1 MRIAILSAMLAA
13 TTFAAVPANAQDTRR
28 EANREY
34 RGEVRDAQRE
44 YREDLRDADS
54 RRDVRNARRDYREDV
69 RDARQDRRGDLR
81 DIRQDRR
88 NGNWQQYRN
97 YDYNRLPRGQR
108 AYFADQYYRDG
119 RYYQTRRLGRND
131 RIYRGNNGRY
141 YCRRNDGTTGLI
153 VGGLAG
159 GALGNVIAGGGSRL
173 LGSLIGAGGGAL
185 LGQSIDRG
193 RVTCR

>member
-1 MRIAILSAMLAA
+1 MRIAFLTAALAA
-13 TTFAAVPANAQDTRR
+13 TTLTAIPAGAQDTRR
-28 EANREY
+28 EADREY
-34 RGEVRDAQRE
+34 RDQVRDARQD
-44 YREDLRDADS
+44 YRRDVRDADS
-54 RRDVRNARRDYREDV
+54 RRDVRDARREYRDEV

-88 NGNWQQYRN
+88 DDWRQYRN

-108 AYFADQYYRDG
+108 AYFADNYYRDG
-119 RYYQTRRLGRND
+119 RYYQPRQLGRND

-173 LGSLIGAGGGAL
+173 LGTLIGAGGGAL
-185 LGQSIDRG
+185 LGQSVDRG
-193 RVTCR
+193 NVVCR